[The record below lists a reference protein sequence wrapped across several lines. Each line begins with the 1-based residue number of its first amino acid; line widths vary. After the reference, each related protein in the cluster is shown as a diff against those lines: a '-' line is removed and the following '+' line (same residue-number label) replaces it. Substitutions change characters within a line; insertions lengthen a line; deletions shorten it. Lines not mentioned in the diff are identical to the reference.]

1 MSRNDNE
8 RPLLYCGRMRF
19 RLILALVGLGLLA
32 AACST
37 EKVLKRPE
45 PGTLQLGKTTEADIR
60 SRFGEPRGVATRLIN
75 DWPVKTL
82 SYSYADSPVDVQTVP
97 VRVMV
102 CMFSDDI
109 LVGYH
114 YLSSFP
120 ADTTDFDET
129 RVSRIQR
136 GRTTAKQLVE
146 LMGQPGGEYIH
157 PLARVRGGRAYVYGY
172 SRTDN
177 VPGGKVTTSTK
188 TLVVNMDPAGVV
200 VDVDLS
206 MTGR

>member
-1 MSRNDNE
+1 MHSRVV
-8 RPLLYCGRMRF
+8 
-19 RLILALVGLGLLA
+19 LALVGLGLLA

-45 PGTLQLGKTTEADIR
+45 PGTLELGKTTEAEIR

-82 SYSYADSPVDVQTVP
+82 SYSHADSPVDVQTVP
-97 VRVMV
+97 VRVLV
-102 CMFSDDI
+102 CMFSNDI

-120 ADTTDFDET
+120 TDSTDFDEA
-129 RVSRIQR
+129 RVGRIQR
-136 GRTTAKQLVE
+136 GQTTAKQVVE
-146 LMGQPGGEYIH
+146 LMGPPGGEYIY
-157 PLARVRGGRAYVYGY
+157 PLAKIRGGRAYVYGY
-172 SRTDN
+172 SRTEN
-177 VPGGKVTTSTK
+177 VPGGKLTSTTK
-188 TLVVNMDPAGVV
+188 TLVINMDAPGVV
-200 VDVDLS
+200 TDVDLS